1 MANPI
6 PSSVYIDQGRDF
18 TFVVT
23 YNDSTGTPVNLTG
36 YTASFE
42 VSTDYN
48 TTATLALTTSNGG
61 VTLGGSAGTIT
72 IHATATQTMIV
83 AGNYVAE
90 LVVTSGGGV
99 QTSLLKGPFVVKP
112 KVAP

>member
-6 PSSVYIDQGRDF
+6 PASVYMDQGRDF
-18 TFVVT
+18 YTTVT
-23 YNDSTGTPVNLTG
+23 YNDSTGTPINLTG
-36 YTASFE
+36 YTASFS

-48 TTATLALTTSNGG
+48 TTAVLALTNSNGI
-61 VTLGGSAGTIT
+61 TLGGSAGTIL
-72 IHATATQTMIV
+72 IHATATQTAIT

-90 LVVTSGGGV
+90 LVVTSGAGV